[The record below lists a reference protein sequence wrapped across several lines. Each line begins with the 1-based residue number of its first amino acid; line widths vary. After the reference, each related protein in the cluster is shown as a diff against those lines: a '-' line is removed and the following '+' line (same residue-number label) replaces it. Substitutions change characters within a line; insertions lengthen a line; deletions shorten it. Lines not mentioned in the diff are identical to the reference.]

1 MEQQTKSWLI
11 TGGIILAILILAGWG
26 ISKQRP
32 ASHVVGDDAGP
43 TEEEMLKQEESAPV
57 PTIKNSEIAGG
68 ETVSVEDQAPGTSV
82 AISQVTLKRP
92 SWVAIKDTNDWVL
105 GAAWFNGSGENLS
118 VPLLR
123 ATTMGDVYQAVI
135 YMDNGDKKFDRHVDT
150 LLVSA
155 EGAPVSAT
163 FRTE

>member
-1 MEQQTKSWLI
+1 M
-11 TGGIILAILILAGWG
+11 
-26 ISKQRP
+26 R
-32 ASHVVGDDAGP
+32 P
-43 TEEEMLKQEESAPV
+43 TEEEMLTQEESIPV

-68 ETVSVEDQAPGTSV
+68 ETVSAEDQAPGTSV
-82 AISQVTLKRP
+82 ALSQVTLKRP
-92 SWVAIKDTNDWVL
+92 SWVAIKDTNDWIL
-105 GAAWFNGSGENLS
+105 GAAWFYTSGENFS

-123 ATTMGDVYQAVI
+123 ATKLGEVYQAVI
-135 YMDNGDKKFDRHVDT
+135 YVDNGDKKFDRHIDT